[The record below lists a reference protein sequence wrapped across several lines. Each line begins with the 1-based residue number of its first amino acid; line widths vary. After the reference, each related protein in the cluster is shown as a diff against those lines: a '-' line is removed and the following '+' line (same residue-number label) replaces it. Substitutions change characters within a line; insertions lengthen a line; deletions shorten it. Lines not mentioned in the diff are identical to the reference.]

1 MTIGYLTSIYAR
13 PGDLFIRGEVAQLRA
28 LGYTVHTF
36 SSRRPDPVELVSEE
50 IRREHDGT
58 EYLLDAG
65 AVKMMLAALREAIR
79 SPRRW
84 LAAMRL
90 AARIGTPGL
99 DGRLRPFAYLVQGAY
114 LAGLLEERGVRH
126 LHNHIGESS
135 ASVAMFA
142 SALGGVPFSIT
153 IHGPSEF
160 DSPGSHALGE
170 KIHRASFVA
179 TVCDYGRSQL
189 LRWSDYRDWAKV
201 HVVRSGVMRKFLE
214 GGPIPIPES
223 RRLISIGRLVEA
235 KGQLLLV
242 EAAARLA
249 AEGLR
254 FELVL
259 VGDGPMRDPIERLV
273 EAHGLGEHVR
283 LAGWLTS
290 DQVRDEIVASR
301 ALVMASFA
309 EGLPMVLMEALAL
322 GRPVV
327 GTYVAG
333 IPELV
338 RPGTCGWLVPPGSV
352 DALVVVLREVLSA
365 PVSQLDRMGRAGAAL
380 VAEGH
385 DPTAVAAEMAALINR
400 SVGETCRDVP
410 GGCDARPAPEEILS
424 R

>member
-13 PGDLFIRGEVAQLRA
+13 PGDLFIRGEVARLRA

-36 SSRRPDPVELVSEE
+36 SSRRPEPGELVSEE

-65 AVKMMLAALREAIR
+65 AAKMMLAALREAVR

-84 LAAMRL
+84 QAAMRL

-99 DGRLRPFAYLVQGAY
+99 NGRLRPFAYLVQGAY
-114 LAGLLEERGVRH
+114 LAGLLEARGVRH

-160 DSPGSHALGE
+160 DDPGSHALGE
-170 KIHRASFVA
+170 KIGRASFVA
-179 TVCDYGRSQL
+179 TVCEYGRSQL
-189 LRWSDYRDWAKV
+189 FRWSDYRDWAKV
-201 HVVRSGVMRKFLE
+201 HVVRSGVERKFLE
-214 GGPIPIPES
+214 GGPVPIPES

-249 AEGLR
+249 AEGMQ

-259 VGDGPMRDPIERLV
+259 VGDGPMRGPIERLV
-273 EAHGLGEHVR
+273 AEHGLGGHVR

-290 DQVRDEIVASR
+290 DQVRDELVAAR

-352 DALVVVLREVLSA
+352 DGLVDALREVLSA
-365 PVSQLDRMGRAGAAL
+365 PASQLDRMGRAGAAL

-385 DPTAVAAEMAALINR
+385 DPDSVAAEMATLINR
-400 SVGETCRDVP
+400 SVGESSGARP
-410 GGCDARPAPEEILS
+410 GGCDARPAPEEALS